1 MAGAKINMKINAD
14 IGPVGTPAELRDVQ
28 RFKYDIYVAEMGR
41 YGAIADHGN
50 RLLIEADDA
59 TSHVYQARV
68 DGRLA
73 ATMRLT
79 WGGDTFDGREALGA
93 RHLEQYDL
101 APFLAVMEPAE
112 IVVGER
118 MMIDPAY
125 RGTSLLIEMFSAF
138 MAFVNERRI
147 QLVFGDCEPH
157 LLNTYQALGYRTY
170 TARNVN
176 SPETGYLIPLVI
188 VPEDVGYMRRIGS
201 PLAPALRDFGSDAR
215 VPAGIDA
222 LLAGGAAVQSHR
234 LADPAQYLARVTQAA
249 REAGALDSGL
259 FRGMSEAQI
268 AVCLEKSVTIA
279 CRQGDRVIK
288 RGNVATNMGLV
299 LGGRFEVRDTTR
311 DGDAVVAEFGP
322 GEVFGEIAFFL
333 KLPRTMDVIAVTEGS
348 RFVSF
353 NDRTLRA
360 LIASHSETAA
370 TLLYNISVMLCERL
384 QKTNERL

>member
-1 MAGAKINMKINAD
+1 MAGARVNAE
-14 IGPVGTPAELRDVQ
+14 IGPVGSAAELRDVQ
-28 RFKYDIYVAEMGR
+28 RFKYDIYVAQMGR
-41 YGAIADHGN
+41 YGAIADHEN

-59 TSHVYQARV
+59 ASHVYQARV
-68 DGRLA
+68 GGKLA

-79 WGGDTFDGREALGA
+79 WGGDTFDGRGALGE

-101 APFLAVMEPAE
+101 APFLAVMAPEQ
-112 IVVGER
+112 IIVGER
-118 MMIDPAY
+118 MMIDPAF
-125 RGTSLLIEMFSAF
+125 RGTSLLVEMFAAF

-147 QLVFGDCEPH
+147 QLIFGDCEPH

-222 LLAGGAAVQSHR
+222 LLAGGSAVQSHR
-234 LADPAQYLARVTQAA
+234 LADPEQYLAGVWAAA
-249 REAGALDSGL
+249 READALESGL
-259 FRGMSEAQI
+259 FRGMSEAEI
-268 AVCLEKSVTIA
+268 ATCLEKSVTIA
-279 CRQGDRVIK
+279 CRPGDRVLK

-299 LGGRFEVRDTTR
+299 LGGRFEVRDTTK
-311 DGDAVVAEFGP
+311 DGDTVVAEFGP

-333 KLPRTMDVIAVTEGS
+333 KAPRTMDVIATGEGA

-353 NDRTLRA
+353 NDRTIRA
-360 LIASHSETAA
+360 LIESHSETAA
-370 TLLYNISVMLCERL
+370 TLLYNISVMLCARL

>member
-1 MAGAKINMKINAD
+1 MAGAQINAE
-14 IGPVGTPAELRDVQ
+14 IGPVGSAAELRDVQ

-41 YGAIADHGN
+41 YGAIADHAN
-50 RLLIEADDA
+50 RLLIEADDDA
-59 TSHVYQARV
+59 SHIFQARV

-73 ATMRLT
+73 AIMRLT
-79 WGGDTFDGREALGA
+79 WGGDGALGE
-93 RHLEQYDL
+93 RHVDQYDL
-101 APFLAVMEPAE
+101 APFLAAMPPEQ

-118 MMIDPAY
+118 FMIDAAF
-125 RGTSLLIEMFSAF
+125 RGTSLLIEMFTAY
-138 MAFVNERRI
+138 MHFVNERRI

-188 VPEDVGYMRRIGS
+188 VPEDLDYMRRIGS
-201 PLAPALRDFGSDAR
+201 PLAPALRDFGDEAR

-234 LADPAQYLARVTQAA
+234 LADPEQYLAGVKEAA
-249 REAGALDSGL
+249 REANALESGL
-259 FRGMSEAQI
+259 FRGMSEEQI

-279 CRQGDRVIK
+279 CQPGDRVIK

-299 LGGRFEVRDTTR
+299 LSGRFEVRDTTK
-311 DGDAVVAEFGP
+311 DGDTVVAEIGP

-333 KLPRTMDVIAVTEGS
+333 KLPRTMDVVATGEGT
-348 RFVSF
+348 RIVSF
-353 NDRTLRA
+353 NDRTIRA
-360 LIASHSETAA
+360 LIECHSETAA

>member
-1 MAGAKINMKINAD
+1 MAGAEVNAE
-14 IGPVGTPAELRDVQ
+14 IGPVGSAAELRDVQ

-41 YGAIADHGN
+41 YGAIADHAN
-50 RLLIEADDA
+50 RLLIEADDDA
-59 TSHVYQARV
+59 SHIFQARV

-73 ATMRLT
+73 AIMRLT
-79 WGGDTFDGREALGA
+79 WGGDGALGE
-93 RHLEQYDL
+93 RHVDQYDL
-101 APFLAVMEPAE
+101 APFLAAMPPEQ

-118 MMIDPAY
+118 FMIDAAF
-125 RGTSLLIEMFSAF
+125 RGTSLLIEMFTAY
-138 MAFVNERRI
+138 MQFVNDRRI

-170 TARNVN
+170 TTRNVN

-188 VPEDVGYMRRIGS
+188 VSEDIGHMRRIDS
-201 PLAPALRDFGSDAR
+201 PLAAVLRDFGAQAR

-222 LLAGGAAVQSHR
+222 LLAGGAAVQSQGMV
-234 LADPAQYLARVTQAA
+234 DPAQYLAGVKAAA
-249 REAGALDSGL
+249 REANALESGL
-259 FRGMSEAQI
+259 FRGMSEEEI

-279 CRQGDRVIK
+279 CQPGDRVIK
-288 RGNVATNMGLV
+288 RGNVAKNMGMV
-299 LGGRFEVRDTTR
+299 LSGGFEVRD
-311 DGDAVVAEFGP
+311 GDTVVAEIGP

-333 KLPRTMDVIAVTEGS
+333 KLPRTMDVVAVGEGT
-348 RFVSF
+348 RIVSF
-353 NDRTLRA
+353 NDRTIRN